1 VKVGDIVRWIGF
13 PGASPEGVKM
23 TGPSCT
29 GIIVRIYSNHED
41 DETAYVG
48 GTRID
53 VVWADGTLGD
63 MLYPQTVEVI
73 IESG

>member
-1 VKVGDIVRWIGF
+1 MEVGDIVRWTGF
-13 PGASPEGVKM
+13 PGASSEGVKM

-29 GIIVRIYSNHED
+29 GIIVKIYSNQED

-73 IESG
+73 IETG

>member
-1 VKVGDIVRWIGF
+1 
-13 PGASPEGVKM
+13 M